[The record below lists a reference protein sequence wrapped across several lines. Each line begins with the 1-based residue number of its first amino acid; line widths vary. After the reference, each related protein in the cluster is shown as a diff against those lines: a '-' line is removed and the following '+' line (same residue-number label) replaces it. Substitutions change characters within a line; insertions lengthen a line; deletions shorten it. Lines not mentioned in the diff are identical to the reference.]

1 LLIIRILD
9 NQKGGI
15 NMPVVKLRERG
26 QLTIPYEYRKELGL
40 SKEDVLNV
48 LKIGD
53 MLVLV
58 PRQLAGDVISRKI
71 ESAMKKKG
79 LTLDNLLKNLRKQR
93 ERYSRETH
101 AKTKA

>member
-1 LLIIRILD
+1 
-9 NQKGGI
+9 
-15 NMPVVKLRERG
+15 MPVVKLRERG

-40 SKEDVLNV
+40 GKEDILNV

-53 MLVLV
+53 VLILV

-71 ESAMKKKG
+71 ETEMKKKG
-79 LTLDNLLKNLRKQR
+79 LTLDNLLKNLREQR
-93 ERYSRETH
+93 KRYSKETY

>member
-1 LLIIRILD
+1 
-9 NQKGGI
+9 
-15 NMPVVKLRERG
+15 MPVVKLRERG
-26 QLTIPYEYRKELGL
+26 QMTIPYEYRKELGL
-40 SKEDVLNV
+40 GKEDVLNV

-53 MLVLV
+53 VLILV

-79 LTLDNLLKNLRKQR
+79 LTLDNILKNLREQR
-93 ERYSRETH
+93 KRYSKRTY

>member
-1 LLIIRILD
+1 
-9 NQKGGI
+9 
-15 NMPVVKLRERG
+15 MPVVKLRGRG

-40 SKEDVLNV
+40 GKEDMLNV

-53 MLVLV
+53 VLVLV
-58 PRQLAGDVISRKI
+58 PRQLTGDVISRKI

-79 LTLDNLLKNLRKQR
+79 LTLENLLKNLREQR
-93 ERYSRETH
+93 KRYSKETY

>member
-1 LLIIRILD
+1 
-9 NQKGGI
+9 
-15 NMPVVKLRERG
+15 MPVVKLRERG

-40 SKEDVLNV
+40 GKEDMLNV

-53 MLVLV
+53 VLILV

-79 LTLDNLLKNLRKQR
+79 LTLDNILKNLREQR
-93 ERYSRETH
+93 KRYSKETY

>member
-1 LLIIRILD
+1 
-9 NQKGGI
+9 
-15 NMPVVKLRERG
+15 MPIVKLRERG

-40 SKEDVLNV
+40 GKEDMLNV

-53 MLVLV
+53 VLILV

-79 LTLDNLLKNLRKQR
+79 LTLDNILKNLREQR
-93 ERYSRETH
+93 KRYSKETY